1 VINVVIVDPANH
13 QTIYLASNSGLF
25 VSTDGGFNWT
35 QGVAPAG
42 DVRSL
47 VLDPTSSAAAR
58 ILYAGINGSGVF
70 QSTDGGLTW
79 SSVLNATTPAVA
91 GKLPGG
97 GFSKVVVALAPATS
111 PPNPG
116 GIRVIYATMVGTAG
130 APDPLGVFRSTDQ
143 GITWNAQAA
152 AGL

>member
-1 VINVVIVDPANH
+1 
-13 QTIYLASNSGLF
+13 
-25 VSTDGGFNWT
+25 
-35 QGVAPAG
+35 
-42 DVRSL
+42 
-47 VLDPTSSAAAR
+47 
-58 ILYAGINGSGVF
+58 VF

-91 GKLPGG
+91 GKLAGG

-152 AGL
+152 AGLPGTTYGGYSFHMAVDPASPGDGVGDIIYYGTLGQARSTDAGL